1 MYLAPTPEGDIR
13 SYQENPVFVDNPIKK
28 YRTDII
34 LYSAAPQFIITT
46 TIGQRSNSGGIA
58 QFLLVL
64 NPVSLGNSHGS
75 LCLYSGILS
84 SRAGTA
90 AVKTIPIH
98 DLISDTIKGRRT
110 AGITVHGP
118 LRFRPVYTYGGRRF
132 G

>member
-1 MYLAPTPEGDIR
+1 MCILNRPLRGISEVTKK
-13 SYQENPVFVDNPIKK
+13 NPVFVDNPIKK

-34 LYSAAPQFIITT
+34 PYSVAPQFIITT
-46 TIGQRSNSGGIA
+46 TIGRRSNSGGIA

-64 NPVSLGNSHGS
+64 NSVSLGNSHGS

-98 DLISDTIKGRRT
+98 DLVSDTIKGRRT
-110 AGITVHGP
+110 AGITVQLLQLKHIK
-118 LRFRPVYTYGGRRF
+118 
-132 G
+132 